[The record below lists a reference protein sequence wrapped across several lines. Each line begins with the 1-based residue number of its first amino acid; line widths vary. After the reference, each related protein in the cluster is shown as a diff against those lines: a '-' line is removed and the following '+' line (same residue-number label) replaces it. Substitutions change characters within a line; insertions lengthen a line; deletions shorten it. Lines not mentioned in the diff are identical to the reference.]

1 MRARRPPEYVGALG
15 TAVLVL
21 FAIGMAAIIY
31 LLPSAA
37 AATCPACYG
46 LKEAQHGIYVQRSL
60 SAAQQAGIVSMIESA
75 QHELT
80 DFWGPLQASPR
91 ILVCSDE
98 GCFRRLG
105 GGGRRGMSLYDKVAV
120 LSPRGSNVT
129 IAAHE
134 LPMNEMHHRIGWW
147 AFTVG
152 RMPIWFD
159 EGIAMIASDDLR
171 YLLPAG
177 QADRCLVSSSAAMPT
192 GMLEW
197 NKSALTD
204 HQLYAKA
211 ACRTSQWLTAHGGTP
226 AVVALVDRMAS
237 GSSFEEASR

>member
-1 MRARRPPEYVGALG
+1 MRVTRIPEHIGVLG
-15 TAVLVL
+15 TAVLGL
-21 FAIGMAAIIY
+21 FAISVAAIIY

-37 AATCPACYG
+37 AAACPACYG
-46 LKEAQHGIYVQRSL
+46 FKAAQHDIYVQRTID
-60 SAAQQAGIVSMIESA
+60 AAQQAGIVSVIESA
-75 QHELT
+75 RHELT

-91 ILVCSDE
+91 ILVCSDAD
-98 GCFRRLG
+98 CFRRLG

-134 LPMNEMHHRIGWW
+134 LSMNEMHHRIGLW

-159 EGIAMIASDDLR
+159 EGIAMIASNDLR
-171 YLLPAG
+171 YLLPVG
-177 QADRCLVSSSAAMPT
+177 EGNRCLVSSEVPMPT

-197 NKSALTD
+197 NKAALTD

-211 ACRTSQWLTAHGGTP
+211 ACRTSLWIAAHGGAP
-226 AVVALVDRMAS
+226 AVVALVNRMAA

>member
-1 MRARRPPEYVGALG
+1 MVVLAL
-15 TAVLVL
+15 L
-21 FAIGMAAIIY
+21 AIGVAATIY

-46 LKEAQHGIYVQRSL
+46 FRVAQRDIYVQRTL
-60 SAAQQAGIVSMIESA
+60 GVAQQADIVSMIENA
-75 QHELT
+75 RHELT
-80 DFWGPLQASPR
+80 NFWGPLQARPR
-91 ILVCSDE
+91 ILVCSDAD
-98 GCFRRLG
+98 CFRRLG

-134 LPMNEMHHRIGWW
+134 LSMNEMHHRIGVW
-147 AFTVG
+147 ALAAG

-159 EGIAMIASDDLR
+159 EGIAMMASNDLR

-177 QADRCLVSSSAAMPT
+177 QANRCLASASASLPA

-197 NKSALTD
+197 NKTALTD

-211 ACRTSQWLTAHGGTP
+211 ACRTSQWIAAHGGAP
-226 AVVALVDRMAS
+226 AVVALVDRMAT
-237 GSSFEEASR
+237 GSSFEEASQ